1 MATFVTDNLS
11 LREIAASGQAFTWH
25 ELERGRTDARYL
37 ISSGTKRCITS
48 QKGSMFTILTPSG
61 ANPAPSALAY
71 WKHYL
76 ALDQDYG
83 AILQSLPLTDEQL
96 SLCSGIRVLSQDW
109 WDTAVSFMI
118 SQNSNIPRIQHA
130 VDMLMDAAH
139 GTIPRPRQLAKLL
152 ADESYAKGLKLGYRL
167 PYLRELARTAAG
179 WHPACLDTPGL
190 PLADEME
197 ELEGIPGIGPK
208 VASCICLYGLGYLE
222 AVPRDTWIK
231 KAEERYSIEWDPAYG
246 GIQQQY
252 IFAWM
257 RKTAQGREGTEIAP
271 RASESPFQAM
281 PEAALASSPC
291 HAESSWNP
299 CSRPRASPS
308 SRRSG
313 LCPQVPGG

>member
-11 LREIAASGQAFTWH
+11 LREIAASGQVFTWH

-37 ISSGTKRCITS
+37 ISSGTKRCIAS
-48 QKGSMFTILTPSG
+48 QKGSMLTILTPSG

-139 GTIPRPRQLAKLL
+139 GTIPRPRQLAKIL

-167 PYLRELARTAAG
+167 PYLEALTRASIH
-179 WHPACLDTPGL
+179 WHPVCLDDSSATL
-190 PLADEME
+190 EDEMA
-197 ELEGIPGIGPK
+197 ELESIPGIGPK

-231 KAEERYSIEWDPAYG
+231 KAEERYGIEWDPAYG

-257 RKTAQGREGTEIAP
+257 RKTAQ
-271 RASESPFQAM
+271 
-281 PEAALASSPC
+281 
-291 HAESSWNP
+291 AEKE
-299 CSRPRASPS
+299 
-308 SRRSG
+308 
-313 LCPQVPGG
+313 QK

>member
-11 LREIAASGQAFTWH
+11 LREIAASGQVFTWH
-25 ELERGRTDARYL
+25 GLERGRTDARYL

-48 QKGSMFTILTPSG
+48 QKGSMLTILMPSG

-130 VDMLMDAAH
+130 VDSLMESS
-139 GTIPRPRQLAKLL
+139 GGLVPRPRELSRLL
-152 ADESYAKGLKLGYRL
+152 ADEAFAQSLRLGYRL
-167 PYLRELARTAAG
+167 PYLKELAKRCQH
-179 WHPACLDTPGL
+179 WQPACLADGTVS
-190 PLADEME
+190 LADEMA
-197 ELEGIPGIGPK
+197 ELEEISGIGPK

-231 KAEERYSIEWDPAYG
+231 KAERAYAIEWDPVYR

-252 IFAWM
+252 LFAWI
-257 RKTAQGREGTEIAP
+257 R
-271 RASESPFQAM
+271 
-281 PEAALASSPC
+281 EAASAL
-291 HAESSWNP
+291 
-299 CSRPRASPS
+299 
-308 SRRSG
+308 
-313 LCPQVPGG
+313 